1 MYAKAKYSKLVM
13 SKYAILDETNQ
24 NQASEQRE
32 FHWKKKKEKFFVNL
46 KSVVVW
52 ALKILVKFNETMSS
66 KQV

>member
-32 FHWKKKKEKFFVNL
+32 FHWKKKKWE
-46 KSVVVW
+46 
-52 ALKILVKFNETMSS
+52 ILCQPQECGGVGFKDFGEI
-66 KQV
+66 